1 MKLLTL
7 RGRAAVLNTQGQ
19 AVLLQDLGFAG
30 DLLAL
35 IRAGPRALHDLQ
47 TKLDGGPPGQTFG
60 PGDLNAPLQRP
71 PKIVAI
77 GLNYRAHAAEAGAA
91 LPGSPLVFT
100 KFPSALT
107 GPASPVLSHHHLTS
121 QLDYEVE
128 LAVVMGRRAR
138 HVSADRALEYVFGYT
153 VANDLSAR
161 DLQFADGQWVRAKSL
176 DTSCPLGPS
185 IVTADELPD
194 PGTLRLG
201 CSVNGLTVQDDTT
214 ANLIFSVPEL
224 IAQLSASFT
233 LEPGDLIL
241 TGTPEGVG
249 FGRTPPLYLK
259 AGDQVRCWVGG
270 IGELNNAVVDEL
282 DGTEPDGSNSLDGAH
297 LDSMEV
303 SA

>member
-1 MKLLTL
+1 MKLMTL
-7 RGRAAVLNTQGQ
+7 HGQAAVLNSRGQ
-19 AVLLQDLGFAG
+19 AVLLSDLGFAG

-35 IRAGPRALHDLQ
+35 IRAGPPAFQDIR
-47 TKLDGGPPGQTFG
+47 TKLAQEPPGQAFAAT
-60 PGDLNAPLQRP
+60 DLDAPLLHP

-91 LPGSPLVFT
+91 LPSSPLVFT

-107 GPASPVLSHHHLTS
+107 GPASPVLSHHHLTA

-138 HVSADRALEYVFGYT
+138 HVPAARALEYVFGYT

-161 DLQFADGQWVRAKSL
+161 DLQFSDGQWVRAKSL
-176 DTSCPLGPS
+176 DTSCPLGPW
-185 IVTADELPD
+185 IVTADEVRD
-194 PGTLRLG
+194 PGQLRLG
-201 CSVNGLTVQDDTT
+201 CSVNGLGVQDDST

-224 IAQLSASFT
+224 IAQLSVSFT

-249 FGRTPPLYLK
+249 LGRTPPLYLK
-259 AGDQVRCWVGG
+259 AGDQVRCWVEGL
-270 IGELNNAVVDEL
+270 GELNNTVVAEL
-282 DGTEPDGSNSLDGAH
+282 DSTR
-297 LDSMEV
+297 V